1 MTLFEIAGAAML
13 GAIGGLVATRI
24 THRILT
30 PGLVSVEAASKQIN
44 TAVRDAFEAGML
56 CAADIVTHDGQEEL
70 AGRIR
75 QTVQYARATN
85 DN

>member
-1 MTLFEIAGAAML
+1 MTLFEIAGSAML
-13 GAIGGLVATRI
+13 GAIGGLVATRVMY
-24 THRILT
+24 RILT
-30 PGLVSVEAASKQIN
+30 PGLVSIDAASQQIN

-56 CAADIVTHDGQEEL
+56 CAADIATHDGQEEL

-75 QTVQYARATN
+75 QTVQYARSRN